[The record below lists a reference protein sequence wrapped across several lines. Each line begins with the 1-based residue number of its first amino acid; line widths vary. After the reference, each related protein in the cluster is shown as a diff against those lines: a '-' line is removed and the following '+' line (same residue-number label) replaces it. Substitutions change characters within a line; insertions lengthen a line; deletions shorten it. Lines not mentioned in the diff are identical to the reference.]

1 MRNIALNSI
10 LAKKTANPKLS
21 TKTINVNE
29 LSKVMLGSGD
39 TDSVEV
45 PSAFVIPE
53 LLVLKFAPD
62 LTYTS
67 TKTYL

>member
-53 LLVLKFAPD
+53 L
-62 LTYTS
+62 
-67 TKTYL
+67 